1 MRLQVTTWWRRN
13 QHGFV
18 HKSYEPKTDNEL
30 RLKKGQIV
38 EDIVKIDE
46 EGLYEVGSGQKHQVK
61 KQTRTTFI

>member
-18 HKSYEPKTDNEL
+18 HTSYEPKNDNEL

-46 EGLYEVGSGQKHQVK
+46 GGLYEVRSGQKHQLK
-61 KQTRTTFI
+61 KQPRTTFI

>member
-18 HKSYEPKTDNEL
+18 HTSYEPKTDNEL

-46 EGLYEVGSGQKHQVK
+46 EGLYEVRSGQKYQLK

>member
-1 MRLQVTTWWRRN
+1 MHT
-13 QHGFV
+13 
-18 HKSYEPKTDNEL
+18 SYEPKTDNEL

-46 EGLYEVGSGQKHQVK
+46 EGLCEVRRGQKHQLK

>member
-1 MRLQVTTWWRRN
+1 MHT
-13 QHGFV
+13 
-18 HKSYEPKTDNEL
+18 SYEPKTDNEL

-46 EGLYEVGSGQKHQVK
+46 EGLYEVRGGQKHQLK

>member
-1 MRLQVTTWWRRN
+1 MTTWWRRN

-30 RLKKGQIV
+30 HLKKGQIV

-46 EGLYEVGSGQKHQVK
+46 EGLYEVRSGQKHQVK
-61 KQTRTTFI
+61 KQTRTAFI